1 MSSFYQLRA
10 FSTAHNGC
18 VENLLATISA
28 ANDPH
33 QRSLEENAATT
44 IQSAARML
52 AQKKCFRYVSK
63 CIVNIQRCFRGYRD
77 RKKALRERIA
87 QQKAFNLAVF
97 HHFAT
102 LIQSRFRGF
111 ILRKRHCDFYARK
124 KYIEAVVERNE
135 AVRVDSNAAFLV
147 QQAEKER
154 STHEEQR
161 NAFVNATK
169 SLHHLLSTSS
179 VSGVF
184 RPPLSVEG
192 AKTVFGTNIEDDLRG
207 AAAASALLTRTG
219 RKFKPD
225 LPTSSTTVGGTTT
238 TAGAT
243 TTTVGP
249 YTATN
254 NNNAATS
261 SSSVKHVPRAPN
273 GAKSK
278 FDMSSCGM
286 QNAAPYQIERVE
298 IGLDASVD
306 KKLQNSI
313 HGGASFLARKTDP
326 LVFQSTINAETPFV
340 ERSALP
346 QRKR

>member
-1 MSSFYQLRA
+1 MSSFHQLRTYN
-10 FSTAHNGC
+10 TAHNGC
-18 VENLLATISA
+18 VESLLSAMSA
-28 ANDPH
+28 ANDPS
-33 QRSLEENAATT
+33 QRALEDNAATA
-44 IQSAARML
+44 IQSVARMF
-52 AQKKCFRYVSK
+52 AQRKCFLYVAN

-87 QQKAFNLAVF
+87 QQRALNLAVF

-124 KYIEAVVERNE
+124 RYIEAVVERNE
-135 AVRVDSNAAFLV
+135 TVRVESNAIFMV
-147 QQAEKER
+147 QQAAKER
-154 STHEEQR
+154 STQEEQR

-169 SLHHLLSTSS
+169 NLHHLLSTAS

-184 RPPLSVEG
+184 RPPLAVDG

-207 AAAASALLTRTG
+207 AAAFSAMQTRSG

-225 LPTSSTTVGGTTT
+225 LPTSG
-238 TAGAT
+238 AAT
-243 TTTVGP
+243 TTTLGL
-249 YTATN
+249 YTATTDN
-254 NNNAATS
+254 GNNAATS
-261 SSSVKHVPRAPN
+261 SSSVKHVPQPPN
-273 GAKSK
+273 GASTKGK

-286 QNAAPYQIERVE
+286 QNAAAYQVERVE
-298 IGLDASVD
+298 IALQQSVD
-306 KKLQNSI
+306 KKLQSAI
-313 HGGASFLARKTDP
+313 HGGASFLTRKTDP